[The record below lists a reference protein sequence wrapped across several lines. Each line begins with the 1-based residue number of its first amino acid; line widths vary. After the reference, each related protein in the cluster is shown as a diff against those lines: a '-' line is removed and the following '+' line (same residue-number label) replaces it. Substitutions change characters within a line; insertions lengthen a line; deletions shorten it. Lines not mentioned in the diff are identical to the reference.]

1 MGWGDRR
8 RDILGQ
14 RSLRTIISDLA
25 VCGLTAGFLV
35 IAGGLVYAETVD
47 VKYRGPVDLAKFQCK
62 HSATLGVCL
71 TQFCRDLFETDFK
84 IGVTLMNE
92 RSTTRSPAPSK
103 GVMAM
108 QTRRP
113 VGSKNIFPP
122 RRDYAS
128 LSIQDLLDGRE
139 AYHVYL
145 SQLDNVI
152 ATAIGRYCIHEDDWY
167 AENPP
172 DRPRPP
178 NVKTIT
184 APRTLA
190 NSVIRPWSWPAVL
203 VFVKQWERPRN
214 LGNNVVPSTLYLPD
228 GRVVPTCVIEAAPD
242 EMLPQPAL
250 GPFNVSNLLG
260 GGYSCLREHQGE
272 QALGTFG
279 CLVRKGGSYYALTNR
294 HVSGGEGEIAKAYL
308 GGAYEPIGKTSN
320 IAVDRQPMSTV
331 FPLWGEHSTLLT
343 LDAGLIKID
352 DINQWTSQAFGI
364 GEIGE
369 VFDATEHS
377 VTLDIIG
384 LPVRAFGG
392 TSGVIE
398 GEVRAL
404 FFRYEVIGGY
414 EYATDV
420 LIGPRRN
427 DDGARKKHPKVEHP
441 FTLPGDSGTLWYYD
455 PPYKHPTEANE
466 DLGVG
471 EEAAETGVRA
481 RRLRPIAMQ
490 WGGQRVRTREGQRS
504 AYALGSFLSSICRSL
519 DVEVVRNWSL
529 GHDEYW
535 GKIGHFSIGWKACDQ
550 VSGDLGRLM
559 KANQARIGFPNDDLA
574 NGSEFR
580 VGRDG
585 FIPLADVPDYAWVH
599 TKGRDAEVI
608 QHFADIDIEDIDG
621 GPTMLQRCKD
631 DSANIAASKW
641 KAYFDG
647 FAAKGVGP
655 EEGALPFR
663 VWQIWDAIV
672 GYLKEG
678 DVLRFVAGA
687 GVMAHYVGDASQP
700 LHCSFMH
707 HGVPP
712 MRQVDG
718 RSYPVP
724 RDSKA
729 FQEFKKSREAKI
741 HSIYEETMLEV
752 DPAGALAAV
761 DTELET
767 LRTVTV
773 DHSGHGAATAVIDL
787 MHDAQTRLP
796 PKTIIDADD
805 PSLSEK
811 ARAEALW
818 NDDDIRKATIRS
830 LADSVRVLAALW
842 TSAWEAGQGASVAD
856 AKIRTYR
863 EEELEPVYR
872 NDPKFVPSLSLDEM
886 VQSDKFES

>member
-1 MGWGDRR
+1 
-8 RDILGQ
+8 
-14 RSLRTIISDLA
+14 
-25 VCGLTAGFLV
+25 
-35 IAGGLVYAETVD
+35 
-47 VKYRGPVDLAKFQCK
+47 
-62 HSATLGVCL
+62 
-71 TQFCRDLFETDFK
+71 
-84 IGVTLMNE
+84 MNA
-92 RSTTRSPAPSK
+92 RPTSKSPRPSR
-103 GVMAM
+103 GVMAI

-113 VGSKNIFPP
+113 VGSKSIFPP
-122 RRDYAS
+122 RRDYTS
-128 LSIQDLLDGRE
+128 LSLKDLLDARE

-178 NVKTIT
+178 NVPRIT

-203 VFVKQWERPRN
+203 VFVKQWDQPEQLR
-214 LGNNVVPSTLYLPD
+214 GNAVPKTLYLPD
-228 GRVVPTCVIEAAPD
+228 GRVVPTCVIAAPPD
-242 EMLPQPAL
+242 EALPEPAA
-250 GPFNVSNLLG
+250 GPFHVSHLLG

-272 QALGTFG
+272 QALGTLA
-279 CLVRKGGSYYALTNR
+279 CLVRKGGSYYALTNN
-294 HVSGGEGEIAKAYL
+294 HVAGGDGEIVKAYIRDE
-308 GGAYEPIGKTSN
+308 YEPIGTTSN
-320 IAVDRQPMSTV
+320 IAVERRPMSSL
-331 FPLWGEHSTLLT
+331 FPLWGEQSTLLT
-343 LDAGLIKID
+343 LDAGLIKIN
-352 DINQWTSQAFGI
+352 DINEWTSQAFGI

-369 VFDATEHS
+369 MFDATEHS

-384 LPVRAFGG
+384 CPVRAFGG

-404 FFRYEVIGGY
+404 FFRYEVQGGQ

-427 DDGARKKHPKVEHP
+427 DDHARKKQPRIEHP
-441 FTLPGDSGTLWYYD
+441 FTRAGDSGTLWFYD
-455 PPYKHPTEANE
+455 PPLEPRAHDGNE
-466 DLGVG
+466 DCGVDK
-471 EEAAETGVRA
+471 EIAETGVRA

-490 WGGQRVRTREGQRS
+490 WGGQRVRTQNGTRS
-504 AYALGSFLSSICRSL
+504 AYALGSFLSSICLSL

-550 VSGDLGRLM
+550 LSGDLARLM
-559 KANQARIGFPNDDLA
+559 QANQARIGFPNEDLA
-574 NGSEFR
+574 LGSEFR

-585 FIPLADVPDYAWVH
+585 FVPLADVPDYVWGHA
-599 TKGRDAEVI
+599 KGRGSENI

-621 GPTMLQRCKD
+621 GPSMLQRCVAD
-631 DSANIAASKW
+631 PANIAASQW
-641 KAYFDG
+641 KDYFDG
-647 FAAKGVGP
+647 FARKGVGP

-663 VWQIWDAIV
+663 VWQIWDAMV
-672 GYLKEG
+672 AYLKKG
-678 DVLRFVAGA
+678 DVLRFVAAA

-712 MRQVDG
+712 MRRVGG

-724 RDSKA
+724 RDSD
-729 FQEFKKSREAKI
+729 EFKEFKTSREAQI
-741 HSIYEETMLEV
+741 HGIYEETMLEV

-761 DTELET
+761 GKELET
-767 LRTVTV
+767 QRAVTV
-773 DHSGHGAATAVIDL
+773 DRSGHGAAKAVIAL
-787 MHDAQTRLP
+787 MNDAQTRLP

-805 PSLSEK
+805 PSLGAK
-811 ARAEALW
+811 PRARALW
-818 NDDDIRKATIRS
+818 ENAGIRKATIRS

-842 TSAWEAGQGASVAD
+842 TSAWKAGDGASVAK
-856 AKIRTYR
+856 AKIRAYE
-863 EEELEPVYR
+863 EEELMRIYR
-872 NDPKFVPSLSLDEM
+872 SDPKFVPSLSLDEM
-886 VQSDKFES
+886 AESGKFEP